1 MILPF
6 DKIYIINLVTNK
18 NRHDN
23 CVKEFNKIG
32 VDEKDLTFW
41 YATRNNFLKGIENI
55 IPSLKYDWYDKMQT
69 YDDNTYSRIFDNA
82 YYHYNIIKTSYER
95 GFNSILVCED
105 DVNFIDN
112 TDVVLDVFNRIPQ
125 DYDIIKFYNMGDTD
139 AFKDKNMS
147 NINYI
152 KDKYRGYLACCM
164 IYALSRNGMK
174 IYIDY
179 VENNGL
185 FISDV
190 YFEKLFDMCNL
201 YSLDNC
207 IVKEEYPFCLTS
219 GSSSLQNWEA
229 IHKFEIEHN

>member
-41 YATRNNFLKGIENI
+41 YATRNNFLKGIENV
-55 IPSLKYDWYDKMQT
+55 IPTLKYDWYDKMQI

-112 TDVVLDVFNRIPQ
+112 TDIVLNVFNRMPQ
-125 DYDIIKFYNMGDTD
+125 DYDIIKFYNMCDNELEFNKTD
-139 AFKDKNMS
+139 
-147 NINYI
+147 NIQYI
-152 KDKYRGYLACCM
+152 LEPNRGYLASAM
-164 IYALSRNGMK
+164 IYALSKNGMK

-179 VENNGL
+179 IENNGL
-185 FISDV
+185 LICDLI
-190 YFEKLFDMCNL
+190 FEKLFNLCKL
-201 YSLDNC
+201 YSLNGK
-207 IVKEEYPFCLTS
+207 IIKNPNLFE
-219 GSSSLQNWEA
+219 SSLQNYNSS
-229 IHKFEIEHN
+229 I